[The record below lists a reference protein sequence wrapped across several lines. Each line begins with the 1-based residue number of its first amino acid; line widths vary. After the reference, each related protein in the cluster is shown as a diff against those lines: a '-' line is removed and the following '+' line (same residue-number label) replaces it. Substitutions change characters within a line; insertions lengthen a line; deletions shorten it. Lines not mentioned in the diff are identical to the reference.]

1 MLRAPLHAAVL
12 LTTLALPA
20 CGRAGGR
27 EGAAPTGGPDG
38 PPTWSAVR
46 EETYPGGTLLDVR
59 ASAPCRV
66 RVEVRGT
73 VAHRD
78 AAGERVL
85 AAGETARLWWHVRGD
100 APISARDIVTQ
111 EDAQAGRTEAR
122 VVAFSFGF
130 TDGPAQRRL
139 IVVGCR
145 PGAGRV
151 TPAVSVVP
159 PQVPQPLTFDGEQE
173 LAAIALVDG
182 AAPDLVLVG
191 GDGGARIKGAPP
203 PGPQDRVQVLRLVL
217 HVERMVP

>member
-1 MLRAPLHAAVL
+1 MLRPPLPAAAL
-12 LTTLALPA
+12 LALLALTA
-20 CGRAGGR
+20 CGRGDGPG
-27 EGAAPTGGPDG
+27 GAATAGGPDG

-66 RVEVRGT
+66 RVEVRGG

-100 APISARDIVTQ
+100 VPVSARDIVTQ
-111 EDAQAGRTEAR
+111 EDAAAGRTEAK

-139 IVVGCR
+139 MVVGTR
-145 PGAGRV
+145 PGAGRI
-151 TPAVSVVP
+151 TPPISAVP
-159 PQVPQPLTFDGEQE
+159 PQVPQPLAFDAEEE
-173 LAAIALVDG
+173 LAAIAVVDG

-191 GDGGARIKGAPP
+191 GDGGARIRGAPP
-203 PGPQDRVQVLRLVL
+203 AGAEGHVQVLRLVL
-217 HVERMVP
+217 RVERMVP